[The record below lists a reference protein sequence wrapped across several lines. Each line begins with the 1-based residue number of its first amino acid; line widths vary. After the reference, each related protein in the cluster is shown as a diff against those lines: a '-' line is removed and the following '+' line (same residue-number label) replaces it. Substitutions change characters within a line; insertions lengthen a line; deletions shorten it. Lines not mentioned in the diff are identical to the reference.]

1 MALEVYTG
9 LSMDERL
16 AAVKDDPLFQ
26 S

>member
-16 AAVKDDPLFQ
+16 VAVKDDPLFQ